1 MAAAF
6 ASFLSM
12 ESMERSPHSAAPS
25 PGTRSELPNAGA
37 AAPNYPFPLPC
48 TSSSSAF
55 FDLQLVY
62 GASTDEGRAVRTQ
75 TDGRLQEDA
84 VTPATLRAVRC
95 APTAEVGAGV
105 LALAQLFNRNHNFL
119 ALRIKSENS
128 GAKMRTGTFDARSDE
143 NVFQVYEGPVMI
155 GCIWSKVDDP
165 PTPTD
170 FYTFRTTTHTFGRL
184 RARQTSCACVRWCW
198 ASGCR

>member
-1 MAAAF
+1 M
-6 ASFLSM
+6 
-12 ESMERSPHSAAPS
+12 
-25 PGTRSELPNAGA
+25 
-37 AAPNYPFPLPC
+37 
-48 TSSSSAF
+48 
-55 FDLQLVY
+55 
-62 GASTDEGRAVRTQ
+62 RTQ